1 VKISICEKTYEKTPL
16 LQNYCHKT
24 NKKIQMR
31 KSPLTFVVYKMLYS
45 LLVLLTQTFKD
56 IYTYHKNV
64 KYQLSSRFPMLSR
77 IRLRRVAAAV
87 SVAISLPLIASYF
100 NVSPIGT
107 DASLLRAVETIHENA
122 PKAPTTKYGF
132 VLDSFDVVQDVFR
145 KNQSISDLL
154 SDYGLED
161 TQIDAVAKKS
171 AAIFDIKKLQAGEGY
186 LLLNDKK
193 NGNKPQFMVY
203 EPDVYHYVVYD
214 LREKTNVYEIGR
226 QVDVVLEATAAQVEN
241 DLWKTAEEKGLDDKL
256 IDKMQD
262 ALKEAFDFH
271 KVKKGD
277 KFKLVYEQVYIEG
290 KKVDVGDLKAVY
302 FEKKDEKPYYAFKFK
317 KENEA
322 YYYDFDGHPYKQGFL
337 QTPIKASR
345 IASRFN
351 PARLHPILNI
361 VRAHTGTDYAAPI
374 GSPIMSVADGVISQ
388 ATNGGG
394 KGNFVKVKHSG
405 IYETEYYHMRNFAKG
420 IKPGTKVEQGDI
432 IGYVGMT
439 GLTTGPHVCFHF
451 WKNGKQVDHL
461 KEKLPRAEPLASGKL
476 TAFQAHRDSLVQLIE
491 QSPYNENQVSSARP

>member
-1 VKISICEKTYEKTPL
+1 MS
-16 LQNYCHKT
+16 
-24 NKKIQMR
+24 
-31 KSPLTFVVYKMLYS
+31 KSPLTFAIYKYVFRVLNFIFKTLKAVYVY
-45 LLVLLTQTFKD
+45 Q
-56 IYTYHKNV
+56 KNIILR
-64 KYQLSSRFPMLSR
+64 LSSHYPVLSKL
-77 IRLRRVAAAV
+77 RLKRVAAAAT
-87 SVAISLPLIASYF
+87 VALSIPLIASYF
-100 NVSPIGT
+100 NISPTGS
-107 DASLLRAVETIHENA
+107 DASLLRAVETIHASA

-132 VLDSFDVVQDVFR
+132 VLDSFEVVEDVFR

-154 SDYGLED
+154 SDNGLED
-161 TQIDAVAKKS
+161 KQIDAVAKKS
-171 AAIFDIKKLQAGEGY
+171 AAVFDIKKLRAGEDY
-186 LLLNDKK
+186 LLLSDKK
-193 NGNKPQFMVY
+193 AGNVPQFMIF
-203 EPDVYHYVVYD
+203 EPDVYHYIVYD
-214 LREKTNVYEIGR
+214 LRKETNVYEVGR
-226 QVDVVLEATAAQVEN
+226 QVDIALEAVAANVEDN
-241 DLWKTAEEKGLDDKL
+241 LWTTAEAKGLDDKL

-277 KFKLVYEQVYIEG
+277 KFKLVYEQVYVEG

-302 FEKKDEKPYYAFKFK
+302 FEKKDEVPYYAFKFK
-317 KENEA
+317 KDGEVC
-322 YYYDFDGHPYKQGFL
+322 YYDFDGHPYKQGFL

-374 GSPIMSVADGVISQ
+374 GSPIMSVADGTISQ

-420 IKPGTKVEQGDI
+420 IKPGAKVSQGDI

-451 WKNGKQVDHL
+451 WKNGRQVDHL

-476 TAFQAHRDSLVQLIE
+476 TAFKAHRDSLIQLIE
-491 QSPYNENQVSSARP
+491 QSPYYDEKVTATHP